1 MGGWEGDGEVEK
13 GKTDGY
19 VKTMFNRIRPIPEL
33 KSSNFMQRNFGERV
47 AMNSPIQ
54 GTAADI
60 IKIAMVRVNMK
71 LKEKQMKSRLLL
83 QIHDELLIETWKEEL
98 EQVQSILATEM
109 KRAAQLQVELEI
121 DMKMGN
127 SWFETK

>member
-1 MGGWEGDGEVEK
+1 MYPRVKEFLDGEVEK

-71 LKEKQMKSRLLL
+71 LKEILYGLLF
-83 QIHDELLIETWKEEL
+83 QVPYGL
-98 EQVQSILATEM
+98 EYSEDLVPYC
-109 KRAAQLQVELEI
+109 
-121 DMKMGN
+121 
-127 SWFETK
+127 

>member
-1 MGGWEGDGEVEK
+1 
-13 GKTDGY
+13 
-19 VKTMFNRIRPIPEL
+19 
-33 KSSNFMQRNFGERV
+33 
-47 AMNSPIQ
+47 
-54 GTAADI
+54 
-60 IKIAMVRVNMK
+60 MK